1 MPYGGEDRTGT
12 ATGGSPRPGYPAGP
26 IPVSTEV
33 TAELSSPGE
42 TAGPEPSADLAPGQ
56 ALATTTASA
65 SAEGQ
70 GKAAAAVAADDF
82 DTMKFPRLIDAVL
95 DDDAFATIEF
105 PRLTAGTS
113 PAAPAAG
120 GGKAAAVPVLAP
132 GVELLGEYR
141 GSGLAQVTFLARN
154 APGQVV
160 HLSRLL
166 WLVLSA
172 VDGTRAAG
180 EIAARVSV
188 EFGRAVSAGNIEYLL
203 VNKLTPLGLV
213 AGEDG
218 PEPAAAP
225 DAAIL
230 ALRLR
235 GTLFPET
242 GVQIVARL
250 FGPLFLP
257 PVVVVTLGLLTT
269 ADVWLVRSGRLLT
282 AYREVLARPL
292 LLLVVLGLSIV
303 SMVFHEC
310 GHAAACRYGGAR
322 PGRIGM
328 GLYVLWPA
336 MFTNVTDSY
345 RLGRA
350 GRIRTDLGGVYF
362 NAVFAVVL
370 AGAYRGTGYL
380 PLAAAVLLVQVEL
393 AQQLLPSMRLDGY
406 FILTDLVGVPDLF
419 RQIGP
424 VLRSLIPGQPA
435 DPRVGALR
443 RSSRVALTAWV
454 VVIVPLLGGELALIL
469 VGLPRLYSVFE
480 RTIAS
485 QASAMTVQFGRG
497 EIATGLVS
505 VISLVLVAFPA
516 VGLCYVLVSTARV
529 AFRLAAR
536 ATRKHP
542 ALLAP
547 LAAAVMAA
555 AAGLT
560 ASWGLM
566 PLSGHHPAAV
576 DRPSLLPAAAPVA
589 VGAVSSTSPPWPALV
604 LDRRT
609 GRPPAIEPRVPV
621 RRHHRHR
628 GAHAAATVS
637 HPAAQVPPRAVPS
650 TSLSPSRSTPKPP
663 SPSPFPSP
671 SASAAPFPSPSA
683 SAAPFPGPSASASP
697 FPGPSAS
704 ASSSSEPPGSSS
716 DPFSPAASQGRN

>member
-1 MPYGGEDRTGT
+1 MPYGGEDHPGT
-12 ATGGSPRPGYPAGP
+12 ATGGSPRPSYPAGP

-33 TAELSSPGE
+33 TAELSSPRE
-42 TAGPEPSADLAPGQ
+42 PAGPEPSADLAPGQ

-70 GKAAAAVAADDF
+70 GNAVAAVAADDF

-95 DDDAFATIEF
+95 DDDEFATIEF
-105 PRLTAGTS
+105 PRLTAGMS
-113 PAAPAAG
+113 PDAPAAG
-120 GGKAAAVPVLAP
+120 GVKVAAVPVLAP

-188 EFGRAVSAGNIEYLL
+188 EFGRTVSAGNIEYLL

-257 PVVVVTLGLLTT
+257 PVVVVMLGLLTT
-269 ADVWLVRSGRLLT
+269 ADVWLVRSGRLLA

-454 VVIVPLLGGELALIL
+454 AVIVPLLGGELVLIL

-480 RTIAS
+480 RTIAT
-485 QASAMTVQFGRG
+485 QTSAMTVQFGRG

-516 VGLCYVLVSTARV
+516 AGLCYVLVSTARV

-560 ASWGLM
+560 ASWGLL
-566 PLSGHHPAAV
+566 PLSGHHPAAA

-589 VGAVSSTSPPWPALV
+589 VAPVSSTSPPWPALV

-628 GAHAAATVS
+628 GAHAAGGQLSGGSGAAAGRAVS
-637 HPAAQVPPRAVPS
+637 LALPRTQHAQAAQVAQAV
-650 TSLSPSRSTPKPP
+650 SLRQPVAQSVTV
-663 SPSPFPSP
+663 
-671 SASAAPFPSPSA
+671 
-683 SAAPFPGPSASASP
+683 
-697 FPGPSAS
+697 
-704 ASSSSEPPGSSS
+704 SEPV
-716 DPFSPAASQGRN
+716 R